1 MLGPLLA
8 LLAPLPLS
16 ELEVVRAFDEQ
27 MLAADLGPLAAPSA
41 PLSFNIPREL
51 TSQPVQVFVLRTP
64 PLPPLKSLTLPIS
77 LNAQVL
83 SYLEFFQG
91 RGRATFAKSYSRMGR
106 YEELIT
112 QVLDKHKLPPELIY
126 LAMIESGFQND
137 AVSTASAVGLW
148 QFVRRTGDSYGLRY
162 DAWVD
167 ERRDFIA
174 STDAAARHLRDL
186 YDHFKSYNLALAAY
200 NAGIGTVTR
209 AVTRVNSN
217 DLFTLHRYGHLQG
230 AAGVYVPKILA
241 AMIIGQD
248 PGLYG
253 FHDLKKEPPLTF
265 EEVEVPGGL
274 DLGTYARHAK
284 VERADLELLNPALRR
299 GYVPPDANGY
309 TLRVPVGAGA
319 PLEAALKQLELK
331 QPQLFY
337 EHKVRFGET
346 LSDIAYRY
354 GVSKR
359 SLRQINDLPDGRL
372 EAGALLL
379 APQSR
384 RVTAPRDP
392 LSDALLVAIDPQLNF
407 SYPRRQLVY
416 FPVRQPMS
424 VESVASFFRVAPSEL
439 SIWNSVDPEATLQK
453 GMALRLYLAEG
464 FDLTSALLVTPEQ
477 VQLVA
482 PGAAEG
488 DEALSYAERRDERQL
503 KQVTHVVRSGQTLR
517 AIAERYGV
525 TPEDIRAESGLRRT
539 TPIYAGLKL
548 TIPASATPG
557 PSGAAARAAAKREG
571 RRPAGLRASPRGG
584 RRAAPRRYTVREG
597 DTLWKIA
604 QEHGV
609 SVERLRAVN
618 ALRGRVRLS
627 VGQTLEIPP

>member
-1 MLGPLLA
+1 
-8 LLAPLPLS
+8 
-16 ELEVVRAFDEQ
+16 
-27 MLAADLGPLAAPSA
+27 
-41 PLSFNIPREL
+41 
-51 TSQPVQVFVLRTP
+51 
-64 PLPPLKSLTLPIS
+64 
-77 LNAQVL
+77 
-83 SYLEFFQG
+83 
-91 RGRATFAKSYSRMGR
+91 
-106 YEELIT
+106 
-112 QVLDKHKLPPELIY
+112 
-126 LAMIESGFQND
+126 
-137 AVSTASAVGLW
+137 
-148 QFVRRTGDSYGLRY
+148 
-162 DAWVD
+162 
-167 ERRDFIA
+167 
-174 STDAAARHLRDL
+174 
-186 YDHFKSYNLALAAY
+186 
-200 NAGIGTVTR
+200 
-209 AVTRVNSN
+209 
-217 DLFTLHRYGHLQG
+217 
-230 AAGVYVPKILA
+230 
-241 AMIIGQD
+241 
-248 PGLYG
+248 
-253 FHDLKKEPPLTF
+253 
-265 EEVEVPGGL
+265 
-274 DLGTYARHAK
+274 
-284 VERADLELLNPALRR
+284 
-299 GYVPPDANGY
+299 
-309 TLRVPVGAGA
+309 
-319 PLEAALKQLELK
+319 
-331 QPQLFY
+331 
-337 EHKVRFGET
+337 
-346 LSDIAYRY
+346 
-354 GVSKR
+354 
-359 SLRQINDLPDGRL
+359 
-372 EAGALLL
+372 
-379 APQSR
+379 
-384 RVTAPRDP
+384 VTAPRDP